1 MYRNYDET
9 IEHRSASCSD
19 IKKVG
24 PKKNLPTNGR
34 MHGLVSFSFGR
45 AGILSSLPALL
56 YPSRVQSTKSIS
68 LQ

>member
-45 AGILSSLPALL
+45 GRDPQLP
-56 YPSRVQSTKSIS
+56 SCSIVS
-68 LQ
+68 Q